1 MMKTV
6 MLFLL
11 IVQFFAASAFAS
23 VFASPVGSGDRR
35 RFFVIAG
42 TGYASSNPRG
52 ALLEAGVE
60 IRLFGDVHARLIFDH
75 YFGSDYAKDNIIVKH
90 IWGATFYGVYKIP
103 LSETV
108 DFRLK
113 VGGHYASVR
122 ARVTALGLSFNTTMA
137 DVGVCAGPGFSVQLG
152 NKVYLYAEAEVKYL
166 MLDDPWTFVKVQTGI
181 MYRVR

>member
-1 MMKTV
+1 MKKV

-11 IVQFFAASAFAS
+11 MVQVFAVSVIAAS
-23 VFASPVGSGDRR
+23 VLPGPGGGDRK

-52 ALLEAGVE
+52 LVVEAGVE
-60 IRLFGDVHARLIFDH
+60 VRLFGNVHARLIFDH
-75 YFGSDYAKDNIIVKH
+75 YFAGNYTKDNITVKH
-90 IWGATFYGVYKIP
+90 IWGATLYGVYRMR

-113 VGGHYASVR
+113 VGGHYANVR
-122 ARVTALGLSFNTTMA
+122 AGVTALGLNFNTTMA
-137 DVGVCAGPGFSVQLG
+137 DIGVCAGPGFSVQLG
-152 NKVYLYAEAEVKYL
+152 NKVYLYGEAEVKYL
-166 MLDDPWTFVKVQTGI
+166 MLDEPWTFVKVQTGI